1 MTFIEFVFNV
11 FESWDH
17 RGFFLKHIY
26 IYGIYFISKKREK
39 RNVQNKN
46 EHNRYWRQTLYFPV
60 SLSVITVLFKF
71 VIK

>member
-26 IYGIYFISKKREK
+26 IYGICFVSKKK
-39 RNVQNKN
+39 RKKECSKQK
-46 EHNRYWRQTLYFPV
+46 RT
-60 SLSVITVLFKF
+60 
-71 VIK
+71 